1 MPRPPLH
8 REVARLTQ
16 ALRRHSA
23 AVGAGWGVTGVLATG
38 LLLAVLAH
46 LTPLWYRQELLR
58 WLAIGL
64 PGGAALGAFA
74 GWVWPVPLPAR
85 LRRFDNRLQL
95 ADRLTTAWELET
107 GRITAP
113 PEMVR
118 EQRAETLLT
127 LRSVDPRP
135 AFPPR
140 PAKHALWLAVGLGL
154 LLLPAML
161 LPNPQEAALDR
172 QAALQQAAEAEAARV
187 EQLIETLAENPDLD
201 AETREAALKALQ
213 EALSTLQDPR
223 ATPEER
229 LVALTEAEQQL
240 AALHAPDAEGRVR
253 HLAEAAPLTTD
264 DVIRPLAEALERGD
278 LAAAAAYLNNLA
290 TPEGQPLSQEEIQQ
304 LADAFAQMA
313 DSLQTTEPEL
323 AQEFRDIA
331 NEIYTGDAAGAQA
344 ALQKAAETLSETH
357 AANAPNTALE
367 AARAQLQSAQEGLNA
382 SQGQTAG
389 DQPGHAGEGMGQ
401 GEQGT
406 GNDGTGQGGQS
417 GEAAGNGGTGHH
429 EDAGSSA
436 PYGPEAAA
444 RLGEHGGEITLPR
457 PPASG
462 DPQPTTGLQNPAR
475 VPYGEVYATYAQAA
489 EAQLSRRALPPTLR
503 SYVREYFSALGE

>member
-8 REVARLTQ
+8 REVARFTQ

-38 LLLAVLAH
+38 LLLAVLAN
-46 LTPLWYRQELLR
+46 LMPLWYRQELLR

-64 PGGAALGAFA
+64 PGGAALGALA
-74 GWVWPVPLPAR
+74 GWVWPIPLPAR

-107 GRITAP
+107 GQITAP
-113 PEMVR
+113 SEMVH
-118 EQRAETLLT
+118 EQRAETLHALQA
-127 LRSVDPRP
+127 VDPRP

-140 PAKHALWLAVGLGL
+140 PAKHALWIAVGLGL

-172 QAALQQAAEAEAARV
+172 QVALQQAAEAEATRV

-223 ATPEER
+223 ATSEER

-253 HLAEAAPLTTD
+253 HLAEAAPLTTE
-264 DVIRPLAEALERGD
+264 DVVRPLAEALERGD
-278 LAAAAAYLNNLA
+278 LAAAADYLNNLA
-290 TPEGQPLSQEEIQQ
+290 TPQGQSLSREEVQQ

-313 DSLQTTEPEL
+313 DTLQATEPEL

-331 NEIYTGDAAGAQA
+331 QEIYTGDAAGAQA
-344 ALQKAAETLSETH
+344 ALQRAAENLSETH

-367 AARAQLQSAQEGLNA
+367 AARAQLQSAQEGLDA
-382 SQGQTAG
+382 SQGQTAS
-389 DQPGHAGEGMGQ
+389 DQPGPGHAGEGAGQ
-401 GEQGT
+401 
-406 GNDGTGQGGQS
+406 DGQS
-417 GEAAGNGGTGHH
+417 GEEAGSGGMGHH

-436 PYGPEAAA
+436 PYGTESAA

-457 PPASG
+457 PAASG

>member
-1 MPRPPLH
+1 MSRPPLH

-16 ALRRHSA
+16 TLRRHSA

-46 LTPLWYRQELLR
+46 LMPLWYRQELLR

-64 PGGAALGAFA
+64 PGGAALGALA
-74 GWVWPVPLPAR
+74 GWIWPVPLPAR
-85 LRRFDNRLQL
+85 LRRFDSRLQL

-107 GRITAP
+107 GQIAAP

-140 PAKHALWLAVGLGL
+140 PTKRALWIAVGLGL

-161 LPNPQEAALDR
+161 LPNPQEAVLDR

-201 AETREAALKALQ
+201 AETREAVLKALQ
-213 EALSTLQDPR
+213 EALSALQDPH

-229 LVALTEAEQQL
+229 QAALTEAEQQL

-253 HLAEAAPLTTD
+253 HLAEAAPLTTE
-264 DVIRPLAEALERGD
+264 DVVRPLAEALERGD

-290 TPEGQPLSQEEIQQ
+290 TPQGQTLSREEVQQ

-313 DSLQTTEPEL
+313 DTLQATEPEL

-331 NEIYTGDAAGAQA
+331 HEIYTGDAAGAQD

-367 AARAQLQSAQEGLNA
+367 AAQAQLQSAQEGLHA
-382 SQGQTAG
+382 SQEQTAS
-389 DQPGHAGEGMGQ
+389 DQPGHAGESAGQ
-401 GEQGT
+401 
-406 GNDGTGQGGQS
+406 DGQTGQGAGQNGQS
-417 GEAAGNGGTGHH
+417 GAAAGSGGTGHH

-457 PPASG
+457 PAASG
-462 DPQPTTGLQNPAR
+462 APQPTTGLQNPAR

>member
-1 MPRPPLH
+1 MPHPPLH
-8 REVARLTQ
+8 REVARFTQ

-46 LTPLWYRQELLR
+46 LMPLWYHQELLR

-64 PGGAALGAFA
+64 PGGAALGALA
-74 GWVWPVPLPAR
+74 GWVWPIPLPAR
-85 LRRFDNRLQL
+85 LRRFDRCLQL

-107 GRITAP
+107 GQITAP
-113 PEMVR
+113 PEMVH
-118 EQRAETLLT
+118 EQQAETLHALQA
-127 LRSVDPRP
+127 VDPRP

-140 PAKHALWLAVGLGL
+140 PAKHALWIAVGLGL

-172 QAALQQAAEAEAARV
+172 QAALQQAAEAEAARI

-223 ATPEER
+223 ATSEER

-253 HLAEAAPLTTD
+253 HLAEAAPLTTE
-264 DVIRPLAEALERGD
+264 DVVRPLAEALERGD
-278 LAAAAAYLNNLA
+278 LAAAAAYLNDLA
-290 TPEGQPLSQEEIQQ
+290 TPQGQPLSREETQQ

-313 DSLQTTEPEL
+313 DTLQATEPEL

-331 NEIYTGDAAGAQA
+331 QEIYTGDAAGAQA
-344 ALQKAAETLSETH
+344 ALQRAAENLSETQ

-367 AARAQLQSAQEGLNA
+367 AARAQLQSAQEGLDA
-382 SQGQTAG
+382 SQGQTAS
-389 DQPGHAGEGMGQ
+389 DQPGPGHAGEG
-401 GEQGT
+401 
-406 GNDGTGQGGQS
+406 TGQDGQS
-417 GEAAGNGGTGHH
+417 GEEAGSGGTGHH

-457 PPASG
+457 PAASG

>member
-1 MPRPPLH
+1 
-8 REVARLTQ
+8 LTQ

-64 PGGAALGAFA
+64 PGGAALGALA

-85 LRRFDNRLQL
+85 LRRFDSRLQL

-107 GRITAP
+107 GQITAP

-118 EQRAETLLT
+118 EQRTETLLT
-127 LRSVDPRP
+127 LRSVDSRP

-140 PAKHALWLAVGLGL
+140 PTKHALWITVGLGL

-229 LVALTEAEQQL
+229 QTALTEAERQL

-253 HLAEAAPLTTD
+253 HLAEAAPLTTE
-264 DVIRPLAEALERGD
+264 DVVRPLAEALERGD

-290 TPEGQPLSQEEIQQ
+290 TPQGQPLSREEVQQ

-313 DSLQTTEPEL
+313 DSLQDTEPEL

-367 AARAQLQSAQEGLNA
+367 AARAQLQSAQERLDA
-382 SQGQTAG
+382 SQGQTAS
-389 DQPGHAGEGMGQ
+389 DQPGPGHAGEGAGQ
-401 GEQGT
+401 
-406 GNDGTGQGGQS
+406 DGQS
-417 GEAAGNGGTGHH
+417 GAEAGSGGTGHH

-457 PPASG
+457 PAASG
-462 DPQPTTGLQNPAR
+462 APQPTTGLQNPAR

>member
-38 LLLAVLAH
+38 LLLAVLSH
-46 LTPLWYRQELLR
+46 LMPLWYRQELLR
-58 WLAIGL
+58 WLAMGL
-64 PGGAALGAFA
+64 PGGAALGALA

-85 LRRFDNRLQL
+85 LRRFDSRLQL

-107 GRITAP
+107 GEITAP
-113 PEMVR
+113 PEMVS
-118 EQRAETLLT
+118 EQRAETLHT
-127 LRSVDPRP
+127 LQAVDPRP

-140 PAKHALWLAVGLGL
+140 PTKRALWITVGLVL

-201 AETREAALKALQ
+201 AKTREAALKALQ
-213 EALSTLQDPR
+213 EALSTLQDPH

-229 LVALTEAEQQL
+229 LVALMEAEQQL

-253 HLAEAAPLTTD
+253 HLAEAAPLTTE
-264 DVIRPLAEALERGD
+264 DVVRPLAEALERGD

-290 TPEGQPLSQEEIQQ
+290 TPQGQPLSREEVQQ

-313 DSLQTTEPEL
+313 DSLQDTEPEL

-331 NEIYTGDAAGAQA
+331 NEIYTGDAAGAQD
-344 ALQKAAETLSETH
+344 ALQKAAETLSETQ

-367 AARAQLQSAQEGLNA
+367 AARAQLQSAQEGLDA
-382 SQGQTAG
+382 SQGQTAS
-389 DQPGHAGEGMGQ
+389 DQPGYAGEGAGQDGQPGQ
-401 GEQGT
+401 GA
-406 GNDGTGQGGQS
+406 GQNGQS
-417 GEAAGNGGTGHH
+417 GAEAGSGGTGHH

-457 PPASG
+457 PAASG